1 MNVKKSQWQKRRDI
15 EKIHL
20 IVLVLNDQ
28 VLSSER
34 HESKS
39 SFSERK
45 DK

>member
-1 MNVKKSQWQKRRDI
+1 MSVEQPLWQKYRDI

-34 HESKS
+34 YESKS
-39 SFSERK
+39 NFSERQ

>member
-1 MNVKKSQWQKRRDI
+1 MKVKKPLWQKHRYI
-15 EKIHL
+15 EKTHL

>member
-1 MNVKKSQWQKRRDI
+1 MNVKKPLWQKHRYI

-34 HESKS
+34 YESKS
-39 SFSERK
+39 NFSERQ